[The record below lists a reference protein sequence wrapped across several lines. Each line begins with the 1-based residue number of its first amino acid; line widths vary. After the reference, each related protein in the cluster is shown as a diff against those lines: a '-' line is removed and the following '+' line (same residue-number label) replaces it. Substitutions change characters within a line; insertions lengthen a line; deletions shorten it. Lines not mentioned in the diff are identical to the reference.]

1 MSPSPYQN
9 CALSSF
15 DPKLDKFSLVLIN
28 YHVRHVPSYAY
39 LCFTMFFNP
48 SVADDP
54 SGATGCTTHGI
65 NPKLVIL
72 LVFVQNL

>member
-1 MSPSPYQN
+1 
-9 CALSSF
+9 
-15 DPKLDKFSLVLIN
+15 
-28 YHVRHVPSYAY
+28 
-39 LCFTMFFNP
+39 MFFNP
-48 SVADDP
+48 AVADDP

>member
-1 MSPSPYQN
+1 M
-9 CALSSF
+9 
-15 DPKLDKFSLVLIN
+15 DPDD
-28 YHVRHVPSYAY
+28 P
-39 LCFTMFFNP
+39 
-48 SVADDP
+48 DDP

>member
-1 MSPSPYQN
+1 MDGDFHFSIALFYLNVTITCNLHAHIQHQGLSNMSV
-9 CALSSF
+9 AG
-15 DPKLDKFSLVLIN
+15 
-28 YHVRHVPSYAY
+28 
-39 LCFTMFFNP
+39 NP

-72 LVFVQNL
+72 LV

>member
-1 MSPSPYQN
+1 MNSKLEEMTVVFTKYFVKNIIMEVIHLVTLSICN
-9 CALSSF
+9 C
-15 DPKLDKFSLVLIN
+15 
-28 YHVRHVPSYAY
+28 
-39 LCFTMFFNP
+39 MFFNP